1 MWIVRLSA
9 TTAPC
14 GNVPAAEGTSQTWE
28 ARTVKNVGRSDET
41 ADSFDRNLCFTPWR
55 GGVDSG
61 EENLMLEGS
70 CDCGAVRY
78 SVDGTLD
85 EVTECNCGICRRSG
99 GLWAYYSPKKVT
111 MTGPTDIYMRGD
123 RMLEMH
129 HCKTCR
135 CLMWWVPVDKSHD
148 RMGVNAR
155 MLPLGA
161 WDETPIKKCDGASW

>member
-1 MWIVRLSA
+1 
-9 TTAPC
+9 
-14 GNVPAAEGTSQTWE
+14 
-28 ARTVKNVGRSDET
+28 
-41 ADSFDRNLCFTPWR
+41 
-55 GGVDSG
+55 
-61 EENLMLEGS
+61 MLEGS

-78 SVDGTLD
+78 TVDSTLD

-99 GLWAYYSPKKVT
+99 GLWAYYSPKNVT

-135 CLMWWVPVDKSHD
+135 CLMWWVPVDKGHD

-161 WDETPIKKCDGASW
+161 WDETPVKKCDGASW

>member
-1 MWIVRLSA
+1 M
-9 TTAPC
+9 
-14 GNVPAAEGTSQTWE
+14 
-28 ARTVKNVGRSDET
+28 KGR
-41 ADSFDRNLCFTPWR
+41 P
-55 GGVDSG
+55 
-61 EENLMLEGS
+61 MLEGS

-78 SVDGTLD
+78 AVDGALD

-99 GLWAYYSPKKVT
+99 GLWAYYSPTKVT

-129 HCKTCR
+129 HCKACR
-135 CLMWWVPVDKSHD
+135 CLMWWAPVDKSYD

-161 WDETPIKKCDGASW
+161 WDKIPVRKCDGASW

>member
-1 MWIVRLSA
+1 
-9 TTAPC
+9 
-14 GNVPAAEGTSQTWE
+14 
-28 ARTVKNVGRSDET
+28 
-41 ADSFDRNLCFTPWR
+41 
-55 GGVDSG
+55 
-61 EENLMLEGS
+61 MLEGS

-78 SVDGTLD
+78 AVDGTLD
-85 EVTECNCGICRRSG
+85 EVTQCNCGICRRSG

-135 CLMWWVPVDKSHD
+135 CLMWWVAVDKSYD

>member
-1 MWIVRLSA
+1 MRPPSLSGKRKHSERD
-9 TTAPC
+9 TL
-14 GNVPAAEGTSQTWE
+14 
-28 ARTVKNVGRSDET
+28 R
-41 ADSFDRNLCFTPWR
+41 ADSHVEVDGVVYASVSPRR
-55 GGVDSG
+55 GGEDGG

-78 SVDGTLD
+78 TVDGTLD
-85 EVTECNCGICRRSG
+85 ELTQCNCGICRRSG

-123 RMLEMH
+123 RMLELH
-129 HCKTCR
+129 YCKICH
-135 CLMWWVPVDKSHD
+135 CLMWWVPVDKSYD

-161 WDETPIKKCDGASW
+161 WDETPIKTCDGASW